1 MPNLPT
7 GEEDNEDNEEV
18 HQNNIT
24 PMDKRQ
30 AQEDWDL
37 TKIFTIR
44 ELLKA
49 KPTMCDRAND
59 GKVNCGLVACSRW
72 ESNGQKPW
80 NSCLDCQLK

>member
-7 GEEDNEDNEEV
+7 GEEDNEEV
-18 HQNNIT
+18 QQNNTT

-30 AQEDWDL
+30 AQEGWDL

-44 ELLKA
+44 ELLMS
-49 KPTMCDRAND
+49 KPTMCHRAND

-72 ESNGQKPW
+72 ESKGQMPW